1 MNQPDATETFLL
13 VVDMQPAF
21 FPVLAGADAAVKRC
35 ALALETARGLGLGVG
50 FTEQVPAKLGPTAP
64 ELLAAAQAKSA
75 AGPAEPDAPVWRKTA
90 FSALGEPAVSKD
102 LRARGVRR
110 LLLAGIETSVC
121 IYQTAHDAL
130 QAGLEVMILAD
141 AVTARRPEDARH
153 ALAELARRGAAVL
166 PVETVF
172 YQLLRDANHPFFR
185 EYTKLVKKYG

>member
-1 MNQPDATETFLL
+1 MNPPDATETFLL

-21 FPVLAGADAAVKRC
+21 FPVLAGADAVVKRC

-64 ELLAAAQAKSA
+64 ELLAAAPGS
-75 AGPAEPDAPVWRKTA
+75 PVWGKTA
-90 FSALGEPAVSKD
+90 FSALGDPTVSKA
-102 LRARGVRR
+102 LRERGVRR
-110 LLLAGIETSVC
+110 LLLAGIETPVC

-130 QAGLEVMILAD
+130 QAGLEVTILAD

-153 ALAELARRGAAVL
+153 ALAELARRGAHVL

-172 YQLLRDANHPFFR
+172 YQALRDANHPFFR
-185 EYTKLVKKYG
+185 EYTKLVKNHG